1 MKPAAGRRQCRLK
14 RGKYSYDMLDREN
27 AKCTTRT
34 VKKDSPKVY
43 WPNSWYLLKRN
54 PSISCIAHSCGAD
67 KHTRQRLCATDLQ
80 PCGTT

>member
-1 MKPAAGRRQCRLK
+1 M
-14 RGKYSYDMLDREN
+14 YDQD
-27 AKCTTRT
+27 CQ
-34 VKKDSPKVY
+34 KDSPKVY